1 MRHEILTLNL
11 TNLENVEKVE
21 YYLEKSNFVY
31 CFENPSMFY
40 AVTRQLPWIAAICTS
55 GQINL
60 AAYILMDALV
70 KSNYKLLYCGDFD
83 PEGLLIAD
91 KLRKRY
97 RQSIEFV
104 GYTKTLYQKAISNN
118 ILSQNRIK
126 QLERLSSK
134 DFEEV
139 SQEILLNKKA
149 GYQEHIIDEIIDIIR
164 TQKPSPMT
172 DT

>member
-1 MRHEILTLNL
+1 
-11 TNLENVEKVE
+11 
-21 YYLEKSNFVY
+21 
-31 CFENPSMFY
+31 
-40 AVTRQLPWIAAICTS
+40 
-55 GQINL
+55 
-60 AAYILMDALV
+60 
-70 KSNYKLLYCGDFD
+70 
-83 PEGLLIAD
+83 LLIAD